1 MKDLARPCAMPDP
14 AWQSAGTSFPPD
26 GGGEGLLVQRFPG
39 CSSPQRAERFRHC
52 IAVQRCV
59 LSRRPPRPRPAL
71 HWCELGQAA
80 PPERPLVLKTQR
92 VILNGL
98 LSLHH
103 ESRCLLAQE
112 CVIR

>member
-1 MKDLARPCAMPDP
+1 MSEQEAPPPPAR
-14 AWQSAGTSFPPD
+14 
-26 GGGEGLLVQRFPG
+26 R
-39 CSSPQRAERFRHC
+39 
-52 IAVQRCV
+52 
-59 LSRRPPRPRPAL
+59 
-71 HWCELGQAA
+71 WCELGQAA